1 MVKNATA
8 AMIKFV
14 KEDESKERTRILGE
28 IGQRRDACS
37 PLIADLLLDAA
48 TSTSEKS
55 CFLCFLVKQIWDNK
69 QVHVLQ

>member
-28 IGQRRDACS
+28 IGHFTI
-37 PLIADLLLDAA
+37 PLIADLFLDAA

-55 CFLCFLVKQIWDNK
+55 CFLCFLVKQIWHSK

>member
-1 MVKNATA
+1 MHK
-8 AMIKFV
+8 KW
-14 KEDESKERTRILGE
+14 TRKK
-28 IGQRRDACS
+28 QHRSRRPIVFETWFLVAFADFTI

-55 CFLCFLVKQIWDNK
+55 CFLCFSVKQIWHNK